1 MKAMNE
7 KFAKLVKRTWRPVV
21 GLIGLVVLI
30 LWTSGAWDKKT
41 GPGKVESLP
50 GVPLPEGV
58 NSLVAKATL
67 SASPIE
73 VVGSVVPEAPV
84 NLSARFPATI
94 QSMRVAA
101 GDGVTN
107 GQVLATLDDR
117 DIREQLAAVE
127 SQFRQAETEYNRTLG
142 LFEKG
147 AATDQM
153 RVAALSGFE
162 SARARLKQVLVMLS
176 YAVVVSPLDGIV
188 TDRRMEAGDLA
199 APGQV
204 LMTVYDPRRMR
215 VDIPVPVRLLPRF
228 ALGQT
233 LEVTLDGVS
242 GTIKGTMQEIV
253 AEVDPS
259 SRTRKVKIR
268 LDAGAAQILPGTYVR
283 VVVDGD
289 SHQSVRVPATAIV
302 RIGQQEF
309 IQVVAEGRVIRRV
322 VRTGVAQGDQIEVLS
337 GLADGEV
344 IVPEPVK
351 ED

>member
-7 KFAKLVKRTWRPVV
+7 KFTGLVKLAWRPVA
-21 GLIGLVVLI
+21 GLIGLVVLV
-30 LWTSGAWDKKT
+30 LWSSGAWDTKT

-50 GVPLPEGV
+50 GVPLPEGATT
-58 NSLVAKATL
+58 LVAKASLT
-67 SASPIE
+67 ASPIE

-84 NLSARFPATI
+84 NLSARLPATI

-142 LFEKG
+142 LFQKG

-162 SARARLKQVLVMLS
+162 SARARLQQVRVMLS
-176 YAVVVSPLDGIV
+176 YALVVSPMDGLV
-188 TDRRMEAGDLA
+188 TDRRMQAGDLA
-199 APGQV
+199 GPGQL
-204 LMTVYDPRRMR
+204 LMTVYDPLRMR
-215 VDIPVPVRLLPRF
+215 VEIPVPVRLLPRF
-228 ALGQT
+228 ALGQA
-233 LEVTLDGVS
+233 LDVSLDGVA
-242 GTIKGTMQEIV
+242 GTVRGTVREIV
-253 AEVDPS
+253 AEVDPL
-259 SRTRKVKIR
+259 SRTRKVKLQ
-268 LDAGAAQILPGTYVR
+268 LDMGAARILPGTYAR
-283 VVVDGD
+283 VVVEGD
-289 SHQSVRVPATAIV
+289 SHPAVRVPAAAIV

-309 IQVVAEGRVIRRV
+309 IQVVSEGRVIRRV
-322 VRTGVAQGDQIEVLS
+322 VRTGVAQGDQVEVLS
-337 GLADGEV
+337 GLADGDV
-344 IVPEPVK
+344 ILPEPVK

>member
-1 MKAMNE
+1 MKAINE
-7 KFAKLVKRTWRPVV
+7 KFARLVKLGWRPLA
-21 GLIGLVVLI
+21 GIAGLVVLI
-30 LWTSGAWDKKT
+30 LWSSGAWDKKT
-41 GPGKVESLP
+41 APGKLETLP
-50 GVPLPEGV
+50 GVPLPENV
-58 NSLVAKATL
+58 NVIVAKVGLA
-67 SASPIE
+67 ASPVE
-73 VVGSVVPEAPV
+73 VVGSAVPDAPV
-84 NLSARFPATI
+84 NLSARIPATI

-101 GDGVTN
+101 GDAVTN

-127 SQFRQAETEYNRTLG
+127 SQFRQAEIEYKRTLG

-162 SARARLKQVLVMLS
+162 SAQARLQQVRVMLS

-204 LMTVYDPRRMR
+204 LVSVYDPRRMR

-228 ALGQT
+228 PLGQT
-233 LEVTLDGVS
+233 FAMALDGVTGS
-242 GTIKGTMQEIV
+242 VTGTVQEIV

-268 LDAGAAQILPGTYVR
+268 LDAGAPRILPGTYAR
-283 VVVDGD
+283 VVVDGE
-289 SHQSVRVPATAIV
+289 SHPSVRVPAAAVIRV
-302 RIGQQEF
+302 GQQEF

-322 VRTGVAQGDQIEVLS
+322 VRTGVARDGQVEVLS
-337 GLADGEV
+337 GLADGEA
-344 IVPEPVK
+344 IVPEPLK